1 MIFIY
6 IALPNKIIMKTKVNG
21 QSPLKQTEV
30 ESSKIDAIKDILFG
44 ENIQTYDKEFEY
56 VKSDILEKKNELLDL
71 ISDVRKELDTAI
83 DNLGTDLNIR
93 ITALED
99 KLEEKSLELDAK
111 KIDKKTLG
119 SLLIKLGDK
128 ISD

>member
-1 MIFIY
+1 
-6 IALPNKIIMKTKVNG
+6 MKTKVNG

-111 KIDKKTLG
+111 KIDKKTLAT
-119 SLLIKLGDK
+119 KLVCNILK
-128 ISD
+128 IAK